1 MPTAKGTVASLNG
14 SKFVATFII
23 DEIQYIYA
31 GNVDPNPGPFKVN
44 NAVLTYTETSDLT
57 TTRSYTG
64 QVGISKIKFTL
75 RNSVTITGDLPDNNQ
90 VDPAS
95 TVSGSGTW
103 TTA

>member
-1 MPTAKGTVASLNG
+1 MSAKGTVVSLNG

-23 DEIQYIYA
+23 DEIQYIYS
-31 GNVDPNPGPFKVN
+31 GNVNPNPGPFKVN
-44 NAVLTYTETSDLT
+44 NATLTYSDVSDLT

-75 RNSVTITGDLPDNNQ
+75 KNGVTITGDLPDNNQ

-95 TVSGSGTW
+95 TVDGSGTW